1 YSLLHILVNHPQ
13 LAHVIQLNLAQRVGR
28 VPLLADFMAA
38 DSIDPEILANKKK
51 NYAQFLIGE
60 KEPVAIN
67 DYENRLL

>member
-1 YSLLHILVNHPQ
+1 
-13 LAHVIQLNLAQRVGR
+13 GR

-67 DYENRLL
+67 DYENRLLTFLDAELLNGNYA